1 MAMAPWHERTQL
13 LYAVLEKAT
22 SVLRAPID
30 RIEVTPLEVRF
41 RARTKVLFWAM
52 TKRLT
57 ISYRYVA
64 SSSPGASPQLLL
76 DGKETCTFTA
86 VPRADRTALQPWD
99 ERRELLNATISKATS
114 VLRAPIDRIE
124 VNSDKVLL
132 RAGSEELAI
141 SYQYVKNP
149 RGSLNLMGFCS
160 TARTTGN
167 VSSLDWR
174 LHQSRMRLSRHL
186 GYR

>member
-52 TKRLT
+52 TRKLT

-64 SSSPGASPQLLL
+64 SSSSNPGASPQLLL

-132 RAGSEELAI
+132 RAGSD
-141 SYQYVKNP
+141 
-149 RGSLNLMGFCS
+149 G
-160 TARTTGN
+160 ARDLLPVRQKPQGIAETSW
-167 VSSLDWR
+167 VSARRQGL
-174 LHQSRMRLSRHL
+174 L
-186 GYR
+186 GMFRVLIGGCTKAECD

>member
-1 MAMAPWHERTQL
+1 
-13 LYAVLEKAT
+13 
-22 SVLRAPID
+22 
-30 RIEVTPLEVRF
+30 
-41 RARTKVLFWAM
+41 M

-64 SSSPGASPQLLL
+64 SSSSNPGASPQLLL

-124 VNSDKVLL
+124 VKSDKVLL

-149 RGSLNLMGFCS
+149 RGSLKPHGFL
-160 TARTTGN
+160 
-167 VSSLDWR
+167 LDGKDYWECFE
-174 LHQSRMRLSRHL
+174 S
-186 GYR
+186 